1 MKKNSVIAK
10 VAAIAALNPSGFTVD
25 AATLQPVTAGYAV
38 AMKQTQNSFGTEGL
52 AKVANTIEELQ
63 ADAAKIGLNID
74 GRLAFGGW
82 YDSES
87 GLYYYDAT
95 LIFPEN
101 WKKEAIEAG
110 RANEQI
116 AIFDLSNLEEI
127 RL

>member
-1 MKKNSVIAK
+1 MKKNLVIAK

-38 AMKQTQNSFGTEGL
+38 AMKQTQNNFGTEGL
-52 AKVANTIEELQ
+52 AKVANVIEELQ
-63 ADAAKIGLNID
+63 ASCNLN
-74 GRLAFGGW
+74 GRILAFGGW

-87 GLYYYDAT
+87 GLFYYDAT
-95 LIFPEN
+95 VIYQDRE
-101 WKKEAIEAG
+101 KAIEAG

>member
-1 MKKNSVIAK
+1 MKKNLVLSS
-10 VAAIAALNPSGFTVD
+10 VAAIAAINPDGFTVN
-25 AATLQPVTAGYAV
+25 AATLQPVTTGFAV

-52 AKVANTIEELQ
+52 AKVANTIDALQ
-63 ADAAKIGLNID
+63 ASGNQN
-74 GRLAFGGW
+74 GRALAFGGW

-87 GLYYYDAT
+87 GLYYFDAT
-95 LIFPEN
+95 VIYQDRE
-101 WKKEAIEAG
+101 KAIEAG

>member
-1 MKKNSVIAK
+1 MKKNLVLPS
-10 VAAIAALNPSGFTVD
+10 VAAIAAINPDGFTVN
-25 AATLQPVTAGYAV
+25 AATLQPVTSGYAV
-38 AMKQTQNSFGTEGL
+38 ALKRTQNSFGAEGL
-52 AKVANTIEELQ
+52 AKVANVIEELQ
-63 ADAAKIGLNID
+63 ASGNLN
-74 GRLAFGGW
+74 GRILAFGGW

-95 LIFPEN
+95 VIYQDRE
-101 WKKEAIEAG
+101 KAIEAG

>member
-1 MKKNSVIAK
+1 MKKNLVISS
-10 VAAIAALNPSGFTVD
+10 VAAIAAINPDGFTVN
-25 AATLQPVTAGYAV
+25 AATLQPVTPGYAV
-38 AMKQTQNSFGTEGL
+38 ALKRTQNSFGAEGL
-52 AKVANTIEELQ
+52 AKVANVIEELQ
-63 ADAAKIGLNID
+63 ASGNLN
-74 GRLAFGGW
+74 GRILAFGGW

-95 LIFPEN
+95 VIYQDRE
-101 WKKEAIEAG
+101 KAIEAG

>member
-38 AMKQTQNSFGTEGL
+38 AMKTTQNSFGAKGL
-52 AKVANTIEELQ
+52 KKVVSVINDLIVNAKKAGYNL
-63 ADAAKIGLNID
+63 DNF
-74 GRLAFGGW
+74 LAYGGW

-95 LIFPEN
+95 LIYQDRE
-101 WKKEAIEAG
+101 KAIEAG